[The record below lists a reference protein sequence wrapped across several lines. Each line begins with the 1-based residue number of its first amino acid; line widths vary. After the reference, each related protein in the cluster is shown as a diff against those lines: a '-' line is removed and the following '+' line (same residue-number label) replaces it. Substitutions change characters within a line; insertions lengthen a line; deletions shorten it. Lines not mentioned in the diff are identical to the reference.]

1 MKVFIIDFS
10 KQKKI
15 ASLIPKQHQCL
26 EVNNDGGEAYKK
38 VGEFMPDKIFINFQ
52 HLPSHAIQTA
62 KAIKQR
68 KKTALIP
75 IFFVD
80 GSTLEN
86 HKVASFGSCIS
97 SSEIL
102 QQLD

>member
-10 KQKKI
+10 KQKNI
-15 ASLIPKQHQCL
+15 ASLIPKHHQCL
-26 EVNNDGGEAYKK
+26 EENKDGGEAYKK
-38 VGEFMPDKIFINFQ
+38 IGDFMPDKIFINFQ
-52 HLPSHAIQTA
+52 HIPSHAVQTA

-68 KKTALIP
+68 KKTAHIP

-80 GSTLEN
+80 GKALDHHKIYTL
-86 HKVASFGSCIS
+86 GTCIT